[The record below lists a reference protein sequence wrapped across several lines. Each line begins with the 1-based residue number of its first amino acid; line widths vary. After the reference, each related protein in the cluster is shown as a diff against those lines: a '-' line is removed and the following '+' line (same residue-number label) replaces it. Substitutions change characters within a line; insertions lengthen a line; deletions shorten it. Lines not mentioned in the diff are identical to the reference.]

1 VAVAAVV
8 EAAVAVAASGDVQA
22 VAVAVLALEDAEDV
36 EAASALE
43 VRRLH
48 RLRRMCGRLVG
59 RRLRR
64 RLLFVVGRLQLL
76 LDDLPAMT

>member
-1 VAVAAVV
+1 LPGEAVAVAAEAAVV

-43 VRRLH
+43 AAAVASAAYDVR
-48 RLRRMCGRLVG
+48 
-59 RRLRR
+59 
-64 RLLFVVGRLQLL
+64 
-76 LDDLPAMT
+76 